1 MAIRLLLF
9 GGARLERDGH
19 RIAGKATQRRR
30 LALLVLLARAS
41 RRTLTR
47 ERVLAYLWPDH
58 APDAARR
65 LLTEAVYVIR
75 RELGESALQSVGEEL
90 TLSPAIESDVDAFL
104 EAVDTGAVDLAVE
117 LYRGPFLDG
126 WFIRDAAE
134 FERWAEAERVE
145 LARAHVSVL
154 SGLAER
160 YEASNDWAR
169 AAEVWQR
176 ILRLDP
182 YSSTCIFR
190 AARALASAGESAA
203 AVQLIDAHEA
213 LLREEL
219 GVGLDV
225 ELSSLS
231 KAIRTG
237 LTAVRRPT
245 PTLPLAKS
253 LKSDS
258 EITEALPSPGSL
270 IPSSPSQSVRSD
282 FRFGRRN
289 RRITFALLLLAT
301 LGGTWAM
308 AGQILRGGNNATRV
322 VAARGP
328 KAFDPERIA
337 VLYFR
342 DLSADHSLG
351 SISDGL
357 AEHLIREL
365 TAVPALHVLSR
376 DAVLRFRDAGLA
388 ADSIARILD
397 AGTLITASLEK
408 SAGRIRVLAQLIDV
422 SSNEQTKTITIE
434 QPAGELFALEDSLAA
449 RMAGALRQRLGDVV
463 NSRYT
468 QQRYSGNRDNHA
480 LALLMESERLRKAAE
495 AARIGV
501 ESPEAITDARR
512 QLQTAD
518 SLLSV
523 AEVLNPTWVEPSLE
537 HGWVTI
543 EEARLEHGTARV
555 VALAPALAYAERSL
569 ALLREHSPSDIASR
583 ADALYLRG
591 LARTETATAVQ
602 TYRPEDRLLK
612 AGRGDLDSAVL
623 LDRSL
628 AGAWAALSKSRW
640 LVGDFEGAQAAAAR
654 ALDADAFLANG
665 DEVMGWAWRAAYF
678 RADRATAVEWCRR
691 GRELLPNDW
700 HFIECE
706 LTIMRLDAAHLT
718 HTPPNPARA
727 WSIVS
732 QLELI
737 DPGSRAAQE
746 GRPYSPHYRRLV
758 AAAVSAAAGDP
769 DSARAVL
776 NRELVALHG
785 DPELSTDA
793 LYDAAF
799 VYSALGERDHARH
812 LISSYL
818 DARPD
823 LKPLLSRD
831 PTARPFLIGSSV
843 SSRASLESSQLV
855 DRE

>member
-41 RRTLTR
+41 QRTLTR

-75 RELGESALQSVGEEL
+75 RELGEGVIQSAGEEL
-90 TLSPAIESDVDAFL
+90 TLCHAVESDVDAFL
-104 EAVDTGAVDLAVE
+104 AAVDSGSSDVAIE

-154 SGLAER
+154 CGLAER
-160 YEASNDWAR
+160 HESSNDWAR

-225 ELSSLS
+225 ELTTLS

-245 PTLPLAKS
+245 PVTPLPETAR
-253 LKSDS
+253 SDS
-258 EITEALPSPGSL
+258 EITEATSRSESPAPSPPLESV
-270 IPSSPSQSVRSD
+270 QSDRQ
-282 FRFGRRN
+282 FGQRN
-289 RRITFALLLLAT
+289 RRIAIALLLLAT

-308 AGQILRGGNNATRV
+308 AGEILRSGNNATGI
-322 VAARGP
+322 VARRT
-328 KAFDPERIA
+328 KAFDSHRIA
-337 VLYFR
+337 VLYFH
-342 DLSADHSLG
+342 DLTADHSLG
-351 SISDGL
+351 YMSDGL

-365 TAVPALHVLSR
+365 AAVPALHVLSR
-376 DAVLRFRDAGLA
+376 DAVLRVRDAGLG
-388 ADSIARILD
+388 ADSIGRILD

-422 SSNEQTKTITIE
+422 PSNEQTKTITIE
-434 QPAGELFALEDSLAA
+434 QPTGELFALEDSLAA

-463 NSRYT
+463 NSHYR

-480 LALLMESERLRKAAE
+480 LALVMESERLRKAAE

-512 QLQTAD
+512 QLQMAD

-523 AEVLNPTWVEPSLE
+523 AEVLNPTWAEPPLE
-537 HGWVTI
+537 RGWVAV
-543 EEARLEHGTARV
+543 EEGRLEHGTARV
-555 VALAPALAYAERSL
+555 VALAPGLAYAERSL
-569 ALLREHSPSDIASR
+569 ALLREHSLSDTAGR

-591 LARTETATAVQ
+591 VARTETATAVQ

-612 AGRGDLDSAVL
+612 AGRADLDSAVL
-623 LDRSL
+623 LDPSL
-628 AGAWAALSKSRW
+628 AGAWAALSRSRW
-640 LVGDFEGAQAAAAR
+640 LIGDFEGAQAAAAR

-678 RADRATAVEWCRR
+678 RADRAGAVEWCRR

-718 HTPPNPARA
+718 RTSPNPARA
-727 WSIVS
+727 WSIVTL
-732 QLELI
+732 LERI
-737 DPGSRAAQE
+737 DPVSRAAQE

-758 AAAVSAAAGDP
+758 AAAVSAAAGDR

-776 NRELVALHG
+776 NRELVSLHG
-785 DPELSTDA
+785 DPELSTDV

-799 VYSALGERDHARH
+799 VYSALGERESAQR
-812 LISSYL
+812 LISNYL
-818 DARPD
+818 QARPD

-831 PTARPFLIGSSV
+831 PTARPILMESGE
-843 SSRASLESSQLV
+843 SRHASLEGGQVLH
-855 DRE
+855 RK